1 MSLSVFMVGWSLS
14 LSSGRSNPSSSRF
27 APTNASNAVRI
38 FSRWLLVHSLPS
50 PREHWYRVYY
60 RVRRRRRRRL
70 RRRRYTVRVSKV
82 KGEVDVRCPR

>member
-1 MSLSVFMVGWSLS
+1 
-14 LSSGRSNPSSSRF
+14 
-27 APTNASNAVRI
+27 
-38 FSRWLLVHSLPS
+38 LVHSLPS